1 MQEALCLGCGPV
13 ARVGT
18 RVVICHIVG
27 SWPLAPLIRGCIGGS
42 YVFPACSA
50 SPIARRVDGGSSPGT
65 LMAPWWV
72 PQQLWAR

>member
-1 MQEALCLGCGPV
+1 MQEVLCLGCGPV

-18 RVVICHIVG
+18 LVVICHIVG
-27 SWPLAPLIRGCIGGS
+27 SWPLAPLIRG
-42 YVFPACSA
+42 
-50 SPIARRVDGGSSPGT
+50 SPGT